1 MDTQAYAARLD
12 AQMRVADA
20 RLDQMEARARAR
32 NARSEMDEVSGLR
45 ARRDKI
51 QQQVATAKKELK
63 GDWDAVRG
71 RVDATWTDFRRDLA
85 TSHSKFTAWDDARE
99 RKFIAHL
106 DEAEGVLRESAA
118 KDAESA
124 INVRIGLAEGQQE
137 LRDKIAAAR
146 GSYDGWRKQRNDEKR
161 KAKLDDAELELEEA
175 SSRYAATLKDVSR
188 PTASRRP

>member
-1 MDTQAYAARLD
+1 MGTQAYAARLD

-20 RLDQMEARARAR
+20 RLDQMEAQARAR

-106 DEAEGVLRESAA
+106 DEAEGALRESTA

-124 INVRIGLAEGQQE
+124 ANVRIGLAEAHQE
-137 LRDKIAAAR
+137 LQDKIAAAR
-146 GSYDGWRKQRNDEKR
+146 RSYDGWREQRKNEKR

-175 SSRYAATLKDVSR
+175 SSRYAATLKDVSQ